1 MEDVALGHDW
11 TPFREVMH
19 LHSTLDADL
28 FTLDVEH
35 MDDDVMHYDTFM
47 MIGACLPLGHHFDD
61 ELGSL
66 MMRHDL

>member
-11 TPFREVMH
+11 TPFKEEMH
-19 LHSTLDADL
+19 LHSTLDANL

-35 MDDDVMHYDTFM
+35 MDDDVIHYDALM
-47 MIGACLPLGHHFDD
+47 MIRTCLLLGNHFDD

-66 MMRHDL
+66 MM